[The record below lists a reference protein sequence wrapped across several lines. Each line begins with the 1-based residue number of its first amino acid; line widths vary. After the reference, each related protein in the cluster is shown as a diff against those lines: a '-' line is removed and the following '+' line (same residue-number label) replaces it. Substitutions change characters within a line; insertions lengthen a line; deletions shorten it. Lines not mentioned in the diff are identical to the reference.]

1 VTALRFEA
9 VRFAYADTPVL
20 ADLDLTVSRGEVV
33 ALVGRNGAGKTTLTR
48 LAMALLHPQR
58 GRVDVNGVS
67 TADRRPEDMAA
78 HAAYLFQHPDRQ
90 LFARTALDEAA
101 FGPRQL
107 GRAPSD
113 ANAAA
118 RQALAR
124 VGLAAHE
131 QTHPFDLA
139 PAERKLLALAA
150 ALAQGPVVYLLD
162 EPTQGFDRPT
172 LARAGRI
179 LREEADAGRA
189 AVVVTHDLAF
199 VAEWCDRAVLLVD
212 GRIVHDR
219 PADAFVREVV
229 DAPHDGLVAPIQAR
243 LGAALDP
250 RERPVRERDVVRV
263 LRSRCS
269 RSEGGV
275 SSPDAPC

>member
-9 VRFAYADTPVL
+9 VRFAYVDTPVL

-58 GRVDVNGVS
+58 GRVVVNGVS

-113 ANAAA
+113 AHAAA

-172 LARAGRI
+172 RARAGHI
-179 LREEADAGRA
+179 LREEAAAGRA

-199 VAEWCDRAVLLVD
+199 VADWCDRAMLLVN

-229 DAPHDGLVAPIQAR
+229 EAPRDGLVAPIQAR

-250 RERPVRERDVVRV
+250 RERPVRGRDVVRV

>member
-1 VTALRFEA
+1 MTALRFEA
-9 VRFAYADTPVL
+9 VCFAYGDAPVL
-20 ADLDLTVSRGEVV
+20 ADLDFTVGRGEVA

-48 LAMALLHPQR
+48 LAMALLHPHA
-58 GRVDVNGVS
+58 GRVEVNGVA
-67 TADRRPEDMAA
+67 TAGRRPEDMAA

-107 GRAPSD
+107 GRSTSD
-113 ANAAA
+113 AHAAA
-118 RQALAR
+118 REALGR

-131 QTHPFDLA
+131 ETHPFDLA

-150 ALAQGPVVYLLD
+150 ALAQAPALYLLD

-172 LARAGRI
+172 LARVGRI
-179 LREEADAGRA
+179 LREEAAANRA

-212 GRIVHDR
+212 GRLARDR
-219 PADAFVREVV
+219 PAETFVREVV
-229 DAPHDGLVAPIQAR
+229 DAPHDGLVAPVQAR

-250 RERPVRERDVVRV
+250 GERPVREGDVVSA

-269 RSEGGV
+269 GSEGGV
-275 SSPDAPC
+275 SSPRATC